1 MKAGVSTYSFSRLM
15 NQEKMTQFDTIGKAA
30 EIGFDVIEFSNLF
43 VPGGMS
49 KESYAKNAR
58 SECERCSIGIGNY
71 TIGADFLNCEDSDW
85 KKEVERLKAEVD
97 IAYILG
103 SKGMR
108 HDATKGY
115 PASKKGAAGFDNALP
130 LLIKACREVTE
141 YAAEKGIRTMV
152 ENHGFFCQ
160 DSIRVEALVN
170 GVDHEN
176 FGVLLD
182 IGNFLCVDENPPFA
196 VGRLSRHISH
206 VHVKDFHY
214 KKGDEPDPGKG
225 WFSTRGG
232 SYLRGSVLG
241 HGQVPVKQCLEIIKR
256 SGYDGVVS
264 IEFEGME
271 DPIEALEIGLENLK
285 KYWA

>member
-15 NQEKMTQFDTIGKAA
+15 KQGILTQFETIGKAA
-30 EIGFDVIEFSNLF
+30 EMGFDIIEFSNLF
-43 VPGGMS
+43 VPDGLS
-49 KESYAKNAR
+49 KESYAKNVR
-58 SECERCSIGIGNY
+58 LECERRGIGIGNY
-71 TIGADFLNCEDSDW
+71 TIGADFLDCEGSDW

-97 IAYILG
+97 IAVILG
-103 SKGMR
+103 STGMR

-115 PASKKGAAGFDNALP
+115 PSSKKGATGFDNALP
-130 LLIKACREVTE
+130 LLIEACREVTE
-141 YAAEKGIRTMV
+141 YAAGKGIRTMV

-160 DSIRVEALVN
+160 DSIRVESLIN

-182 IGNFLCVDENPPFA
+182 IGNFLCVDEDPPIA
-196 VGRLSRHISH
+196 VGRLARHISH

-225 WFSTRGG
+225 WFRTRGG

-241 HGQVPVKQCLEIIKR
+241 HGQVPVKQCLDIIKR

-271 DPIEALEIGLENLK
+271 DPLEALEIGLENLK